1 MSDEQK
7 RTTTDSGIPAT
18 SDEFSLTVGPQGP
31 IALHDHY
38 VVQKMQHFNRERVP
52 ERVVHAK
59 GGGAHGFFEVTEDV
73 TQFTKAAFLSAVGKR
88 TPMFARFSTVAGE
101 QGFPDTVRDPRGF
114 ALKFYTEEGNFDMVG
129 NNTPVFFVRDPSK
142 FQDFI
147 HSQKR
152 LPDTGMHSHEMQWD
166 FWTLS
171 PESAHQVTILM
182 SDRGIPASWRHQHGF
197 SSHTYSWVNAGGER
211 FWVKYHFKTEQGIE
225 NLPEA
230 DADRIAGEDPD
241 YHRRDLIEAI
251 DTGDHPSW
259 RLEVQIMPFEEA
271 ADYRFN
277 PFDLTKVWPKSDY
290 PPITVGRL
298 TLDRNPENFFAE
310 VEQAAFKPANLV
322 PGTGLSPDKMLMAR
336 IFSYHDTHLHRVGVN
351 AEQLPINAPRVPVS
365 SYNKDGAMTYRHAG
379 EQPVYAPNSQGG
391 PAAAGPEHGA
401 DLGWGVE
408 AGELARYAYEKHAED
423 DDFVQPR
430 TLFNEV
436 MGDDNR
442 EALVQGIVGH
452 AGTPEVTD
460 AMHQR
465 VIAYWASVDGDLGA
479 RVAAGLGKEGGI
491 GGNGAGPASPEA
503 TALLAERA
511 NRA

>member
-1 MSDEQK
+1 MSDEQRRK
-7 RTTTDSGIPAT
+7 TTTDSGVPAT
-18 SDEFSLTVGPQGP
+18 SDEYSLTVGPAGP

-59 GGGAHGFFEVTEDV
+59 GGGAHGFFEVTEDL
-73 TQFTKAAFLSAVGKR
+73 TQYTKADFLQPGKR
-88 TPMFARFSTVAGE
+88 TDTFLRFSTVAGE
-101 QGFPDTVRDPRGF
+101 QGFADTKRDPRGF
-114 ALKFYTEEGNFDMVG
+114 AMKFYTDEGNFDMVG

-152 LPDTGMHSHEMQWD
+152 LPDTGMHSHDMQWD

-197 SSHTYSWVNAGGER
+197 SSHTYSWVNAGGAR

-241 YHRRDLIEAI
+241 YHRRDLVDAIES
-251 DTGDHPSW
+251 GNHPSW

-290 PPITVGRL
+290 PPITVGRF
-298 TLDRNPENFFAE
+298 TLNRNPENFFAE

-322 PGTGLSPDKMLMAR
+322 PGTGLSPDKML
-336 IFSYHDTHLHRVGVN
+336 
-351 AEQLPINAPRVPVS
+351 
-365 SYNKDGAMTYRHAG
+365 
-379 EQPVYAPNSQGG
+379 
-391 PAAAGPEHGA
+391 
-401 DLGWGVE
+401 
-408 AGELARYAYEKHAED
+408 
-423 DDFVQPR
+423 
-430 TLFNEV
+430 
-436 MGDDNR
+436 
-442 EALVQGIVGH
+442 
-452 AGTPEVTD
+452 
-460 AMHQR
+460 
-465 VIAYWASVDGDLGA
+465 LGA
-479 RVAAGLGKEGGI
+479 
-491 GGNGAGPASPEA
+491 
-503 TALLAERA
+503 
-511 NRA
+511 